1 MTITFQGS
9 PLTLEGNRVKVGDKA
24 PNFKAIDTD
33 LNEFNFNETKG
44 KRIILSVPSI
54 DTPVCDIELNRF
66 NREVSNLKDVNKG
79 KRIILS
85 VPSIDTPVC
94 DIELNRF
101 NREVSNLKDVNLYA
115 ISLDLPFAQSRWCGL
130 YAISLDLPFAQSR
143 WCGAKDI
150 KNVKIVSDYKFHDFA
165 KAYGLYI
172 KELGLLSRAV
182 FIIDENDN
190 IVYADYV
197 QEVTNEPNYE
207 EILNLVK

>member
-66 NREVSNLKDVNKG
+66 NREVSNLKDVN
-79 KRIILS
+79 
-85 VPSIDTPVC
+85 
-94 DIELNRF
+94 
-101 NREVSNLKDVNLYA
+101 
-115 ISLDLPFAQSRWCGL
+115 L

-150 KNVKIVSDYKFHDFA
+150 KNLTHS
-165 KAYGLYI
+165 
-172 KELGLLSRAV
+172 
-182 FIIDENDN
+182 
-190 IVYADYV
+190 
-197 QEVTNEPNYE
+197 P
-207 EILNLVK
+207 